1 MDYHR
6 AALML
11 IRLSGAVYALM
22 GVVWMISS
30 LVLIVATAFGPTL
43 VLHLVGGSLY
53 MFLVYGLMYLLG
65 GLLVIWAAPRL
76 AKFAAKL

>member
-11 IRLSGAVYALM
+11 IRLIGAVYALM

-43 VLHLVGGSLY
+43 VLHLVGGSY
-53 MFLVYGLMYLLG
+53 VSIHSYLGALSRPFQSRKNPG
-65 GLLVIWAAPRL
+65 RNAWVGEV
-76 AKFAAKL
+76 